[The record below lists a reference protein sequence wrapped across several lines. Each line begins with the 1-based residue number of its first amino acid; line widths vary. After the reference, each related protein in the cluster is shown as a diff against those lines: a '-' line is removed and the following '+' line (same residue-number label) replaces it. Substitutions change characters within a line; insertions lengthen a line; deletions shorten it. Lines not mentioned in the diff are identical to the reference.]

1 MVLASDY
8 PLLDVFLT
16 MLWFVGFFI
25 WIWLLIAVFADIFRS
40 HDMGGGMKALWI
52 VGVLVLPILGVLI
65 YLLARGGKM
74 QQHAVEEAQAREAAT
89 QQYIKSVATDSAAGS
104 ADELAKLAQL
114 RDSGVLSQEE
124 FESEKSRVLARAS

>member
-40 HDMGGGMKALWI
+40 HDMSGGMKALW
-52 VGVLVLPILGVLI
+52 VVAVLLLPLLGVLI
-65 YLLARGGKM
+65 YMIARGGKM
-74 QQHAVEEAQAREAAT
+74 QQHALEEAQAREEMT
-89 QQYIKSVATDSAAGS
+89 QQYIKSVAADGVSGS
-104 ADELAKLAQL
+104 ADELAKLAKL

-124 FESEKSRVLARAS
+124 FETEKSRLLAHAS